1 MPNPY
6 ERPCWHGPCTETGM
20 AEPGFCLCRVIDR
33 RVGELEAER
42 NGLKTFIDKQA
53 ASVRALQRRLAR
65 AGLDA
70 SVPGDAER
78 RNT

>member
-1 MPNPY
+1 M
-6 ERPCWHGPCTETGM
+6 RDGRTM
-20 AEPGFCLCRVIDR
+20 AEEVEALVADKDR
-33 RVGELEAER
+33 RIAELEAER

-70 SVPGDAER
+70 SMPGDAER